1 MPDRDDLLRDL
12 RSRLASR
19 IEGTFT
25 GADGIALIDALL
37 YPFAEGIWSGTAT
50 NGPGGLSDT
59 PPEPPVEAPQSPQD
73 EPNQARQAPS
83 TPRTKRGS
91 RGPS

>member
-37 YPFAEGIWSGTAT
+37 HPFALDA
-50 NGPGGLSDT
+50 GPGT
-59 PPEPPVEAPQSPQD
+59 PVTLTTVDAPAPEPPVEAPQD
-73 EPNQARQAPS
+73 EPTPARQAPS
-83 TPRTKRGS
+83 TPRKRGP
-91 RGPS
+91 RGSS